1 MSITKIIK
9 IKNSDGT
16 FTEVNIGALASN
28 VILNSN
34 SSVENVIGNI
44 NIEEQGSIAEQ
55 LIQTE
60 AYSESIRVLE
70 DQNDAQSLTI
80 ENLETQV
87 NTLNTELNSSKTLI
101 QNLEQTVNNNASG
114 SDSKNTEQDDKI
126 LELNNELTRQVTLLQ
141 QQIDNINESSGTN
154 IWGNHTVK
162 IFTDTDTNEIRTGI
176 YYGGGSE

>member
-44 NIEEQGSIAEQ
+44 NIEDGSIAEQ
-55 LIQTE
+55 LLQTE
-60 AYSESIRVLE
+60 AYAESIRILE
-70 DQNDAQSLTI
+70 DQNEAQSTTI

-87 NTLNTELNSSKTLI
+87 LTLNTEVDNSKILI
-101 QNLEQTVNNNASG
+101 QSLEKKVDEKDIH
-114 SDSKNTEQDDKI
+114 SDEKDTEQDDKI
-126 LELNNELTRQVTLLQ
+126 LELNNELVRQVTLLQ
-141 QQIDNINESSGTN
+141 QQIDNLSDRSGTN
-154 IWGNHTVK
+154 IWGSHTVK
-162 IFTDTDTNEIRTGI
+162 IFTDSSTNETRTGI
-176 YYGGGSE
+176 YYGGGTE